1 MAIFVQSRDKLKV
14 KGKKGIKDL
23 ARNARFQFC
32 QNHGCMYFN
41 SFTVFMARTA
51 PQVTFIH
58 PQWTGTSADL
68 AFPAKRRGKKGTV
81 DSAPN
86 TEPGPKSMSL
96 FTALT
101 NDPVEA

>member
-51 PQVTFIH
+51 AQVTFIH
-58 PQWTGTSADL
+58 PQWTGTNVH
-68 AFPAKRRGKKGTV
+68 AKNEEGITLLDCIYGQLIMHINAVQT
-81 DSAPN
+81 
-86 TEPGPKSMSL
+86 
-96 FTALT
+96 
-101 NDPVEA
+101 